1 MPWGIEADGVA
12 KGLIDGVVAD
22 DDVGVCQHL
31 SLRIETRE
39 LYAQSDK
46 ESEGCRYRRDNPYLG
61 EAAGTRI
68 GRHTEACIDGMLV
81 LTGGLGELMFK
92 GVHIV
97 GVLVVIYGLVYA
109 VAI

>member
-31 SLRIETRE
+31 SLRIETWE

-46 ESEGCRYRRDNPYLG
+46 ESEGCRYGRGYPCRR
-61 EAAGTRI
+61 EAAVTRI
-68 GRHTEACIDGMLV
+68 GRHTEAS
-81 LTGGLGELMFK
+81 LTVCLC
-92 GVHIV
+92 
-97 GVLVVIYGLVYA
+97 
-109 VAI
+109 